1 MDDSILAPMLTG
13 RVVIACIGN
22 EFRRDDGVGPFIA
35 GLLKPTGRITVVD
48 CGETPENFLGVIAS
62 HNPDKVVIIDAAYF
76 GGEPGEVR
84 TVKKSEI
91 GGGGASTHDA
101 ILTLFADYIEARTG
115 AEAFFVA
122 IQPRTS
128 QVGRGLSPEIEAVAR
143 ELAASIN
150 RLTAAPP
157 SM

>member
-1 MDDSILAPMLTG
+1 MDDSILAPMLSG

-22 EFRRDDGVGPFIA
+22 EIRGDDGVGPFIA
-35 GLLKPTGRITVVD
+35 GLLKPTDRLTVVD
-48 CGETPENFLGVIAS
+48 CGETPENYLGVIAG
-62 HNPDKVVIIDAAYF
+62 HNPQKVLIIDAAYF

-84 TVKKSEI
+84 AVKKSEI
-91 GGGGASTHDA
+91 AGAGASTHDA

-122 IQPRTS
+122 IQPKTS
-128 QVGRGLSPEIEAVAR
+128 QVGIGLSPEIEAAAV

-150 RLTAAPP
+150 RLSGADPP
-157 SM
+157 S